1 MGLQADVGGCVV
13 KVISDSGLEV
23 MAKQRGPIPLDASFS
38 CPAGELLALVG
49 PSGSGK
55 TTLLRTIAG
64 LYKPELGHVACMDNT
79 WLATERRHSLTPQQ
93 RKIGMVFQ
101 DYALFPHLNALANVQ
116 LAMGHLP
123 HSERPL
129 RAKQWLAN
137 VRLEGLEKR
146 FPSELSGG
154 QRQRVALARALARE
168 PQVLLLDE
176 PFSAVDQ
183 VTRRRLQRELAL
195 LRQQIS
201 IPIILVTHD
210 LEEAAALADQIC
222 VLHNGVSLQQG
233 SPEALFRRPASPLV
247 ARLLDRHN
255 IFEGEITSINGQQR
269 LQWGEYH
276 LEVAEGLVGLPLG
289 ETVAWYLPPSDIVLH
304 RRDRPSQGER
314 ENPVAATVHEMVV
327 LGGITSISLRVT
339 HGDVLRFDIATHAAR
354 RNQLALGEQV
364 YVSLLAEGIHI
375 MSGKHVAMSS
385 RHMPSNSLS
394 SDNTS
399 SHHKRNLS

>member
-1 MGLQADVGGCVV
+1 MADIITGNGLTVV
-13 KVISDSGLEV
+13 
-23 MAKQRGPIPLDASFS
+23 AKQCGPIPLDASFS
-38 CPAGELLALVG
+38 CPAGQLLALVG

-64 LYKPELGHVACMDNT
+64 LYQPEKGLVACAGNV
-79 WLATERRHSLTPQQ
+79 WLATERGYSLTPQQ

-101 DYALFPHLNALANVQ
+101 DYALFPHLSALENVQ

-123 HSERPL
+123 QAQRQL

-146 FPSELSGG
+146 FPSQLSGG

-168 PQVLLLDE
+168 PQALLLDE

-255 IFEGEITSINGQQR
+255 IFEGQVVSSNGQRR
-269 LQWGEYH
+269 LQWGKYC
-276 LEVAEGLVGLPLG
+276 LEVAGGLDDLSLG
-289 ETVAWYLPPSDIVLH
+289 ESVTWYLPPSDIVLH

-314 ENPVAATVHEMVV
+314 ENPVAATVDEMVV
-327 LGGITSISLRVT
+327 LGGITSISLRVS
-339 HGDVLRFDIATHAAR
+339 HGDRLRFDIATHAAR

-364 YVSLLAEGIHI
+364 HVSLLAKGVYL
-375 MSGKHVAMSS
+375 MSGSEEAVANALNSVSS
-385 RHMPSNSLS
+385 LNSEY
-394 SDNTS
+394 
-399 SHHKRNLS
+399 

>member
-1 MGLQADVGGCVV
+1 MGWPADVGGCVAEV
-13 KVISDSGLEV
+13 MVGSGLEV
-23 MAKQRGPIPLDASFS
+23 MARQRGPIPLDASFS

-64 LYKPELGHVACMDNT
+64 LYQPELGYVACAGST
-79 WLATERRHSLTPQQ
+79 WLATDRRCVLTPQQ

-123 HSERPL
+123 HAQRQPL
-129 RAKQWLAN
+129 AKQWLAN

-233 SPEALFRRPASPLV
+233 SPELLFRCPTSPLV
-247 ARLLDRHN
+247 AKLLDRHN
-255 IFEGEITSINGQQR
+255 IFEGHVVSISGQRR
-269 LQWGEYH
+269 LQWGERY
-276 LEVAEGLVGLPLG
+276 LEVAAGLADLPLG
-289 ETVAWYLPPSDIVLH
+289 ERVTWYLPPSDIVLH

-327 LGGITSISLRVT
+327 LGGITSISLRVS
-339 HGDVLRFDIATHAAR
+339 HGDMLRFDIATHAAR
-354 RNQLALGEQV
+354 RNQLALGESV
-364 YVSLLAEGIHI
+364 YVSLLAEGIHL
-375 MSGKHVAMSS
+375 MSGDHVAK
-385 RHMPSNSLS
+385 SLN
-394 SDNTS
+394 NTS
-399 SHHKRNLS
+399 PNNKRNLS